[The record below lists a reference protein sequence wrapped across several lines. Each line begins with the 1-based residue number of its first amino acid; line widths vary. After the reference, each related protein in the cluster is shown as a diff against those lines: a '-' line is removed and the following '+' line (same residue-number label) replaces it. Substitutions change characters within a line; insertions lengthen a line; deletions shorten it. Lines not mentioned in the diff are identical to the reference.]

1 MKSWNSAGLWA
12 KAKHFSDI
20 ANESEQSSA
29 NFALYCSLS
38 LECLARAALTKIHP
52 ALNADPRE
60 DVNVLYAFGFELTAK
75 PRSLPAHSVYLRVEK
90 VVEQFQ
96 KPHREL
102 CEFLALL
109 RNAHLHSA
117 DLPFENLAPNKW
129 LPRYYDTV
137 KVLNEELGRNL
148 KEFIGIEGASEAEE
162 LIKSLNDDVL
172 NNVKSKCAAHAKVWA
187 DKDDEE
193 RTKLGQEAK
202 SAAALLDWGQVT
214 RSCPACGCDG
224 VLTGTKVKEF
234 PERYEDEELLMDVQ
248 FLASEYRCVACGLS
262 LKGAQQIAHTQ
273 LDMHFTDTQA
283 TSLHALYE
291 PEHYLEYDNM

>member
-20 ANESEQSSA
+20 ANESGQSSA

-38 LECLARAALTKIHP
+38 LECLARAALTRIHP

-90 VVEQFQ
+90 VVAGFQ

-137 KVLNEELGRNL
+137 KILNEQLGRNL
-148 KEFIGIEGASEAEE
+148 EEFIGMGGASEAEE
-162 LIKSLNDDVL
+162 LIKSLNDEVL
-172 NNVKSKCAAHAKVWA
+172 NSVKSKCAAHAKVWA

-193 RTKLGQEAK
+193 RTKLRQEAK
-202 SAAALLDWGQVT
+202 SAAVLLGWGQVT

-248 FLASEYRCVACGLS
+248 FLASEYKCVACGLS